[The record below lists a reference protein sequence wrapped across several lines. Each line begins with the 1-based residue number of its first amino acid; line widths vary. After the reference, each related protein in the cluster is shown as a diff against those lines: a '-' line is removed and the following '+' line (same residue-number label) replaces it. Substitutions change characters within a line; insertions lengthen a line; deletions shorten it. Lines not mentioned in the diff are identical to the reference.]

1 MDLQTV
7 SRAITVHSSNI
18 ALESTFRELAER
30 SILRTTIKYFGR
42 LNTASVNVSRDGTLF
57 RCFVEI
63 RLAELRMV
71 SAEGQHEDCHLAF
84 NNAMVEVESQLRR
97 AKREPRESTASRINK
112 AVPPRNALSL
122 SQMM

>member
-7 SRAITVHSSNI
+7 SRAIAIYSSNI
-18 ALESTFRELAER
+18 ALENAFRELAER

-57 RCFVEI
+57 HCAVEI
-63 RLAELRMV
+63 QLAELRMV

-84 NNAMVEVESQLRR
+84 NNALVEVESQLRQ
-97 AKREPRESTASRINK
+97 AKREPRESTASRTGK
-112 AVPPRNALSL
+112 AMPPWDASSSPSML
-122 SQMM
+122 